1 MSFKKN
7 ECYHKESCL
16 VKEKSSHQQHKSST
30 CIFSQHFP
38 LTKITRK
45 LITKLKE
52 NPSYIIEPVLQ
63 PAPIPPP

>member
-1 MSFKKN
+1 
-7 ECYHKESCL
+7 